1 MPKDQRSSV
10 AVSRETAAAL
20 KAVADEVGATVGE
33 LLHFAALKPA
43 ILQRA
48 YLQGDRAVKAARNG
62 QARDPYAA
70 VGRADVP
77 RRRRRR
83 GHHPAR
89 GDVDAGRG
97 PLARASNVERGTGAV
112 TLVAL
117 VPKRP
122 QFVDGG

>member
-48 YLQGDRAVKAARNG
+48 YLQGDRAVKAARLTEIG
-62 QARDPYAA
+62 QRRMASAA
-70 VGRADVP
+70 GSGSSTSPAPGSGSRSASASPAPAAGSPSAPVASSP
-77 RRRRRR
+77 RS
-83 GHHPAR
+83 GSS
-89 GDVDAGRG
+89 G
-97 PLARASNVERGTGAV
+97 E
-112 TLVAL
+112 
-117 VPKRP
+117 
-122 QFVDGG
+122 